1 MQTQTQART
10 LTLDGYFE
18 NGCFQPAV
26 TPPAR
31 LAGRFK
37 AVLNVLDVPATE
49 TTEDTAHSERMKWL
63 SELEHMIRTDDSP
76 KLRIEDFPRLDF
88 GREPIVWDDED

>member
-1 MQTQTQART
+1 MQAQART

-18 NGCFQPAV
+18 NGYFQPAV

-31 LAGRFK
+31 LSGRYK
-37 AVLNVLDVPATE
+37 AILNVLEVPAAE
-49 TTEDTAHSERMKWL
+49 TAEDIEYSERMKWL
-63 SELEHMIRTDDSP
+63 SELKYMIMTDDSP

-88 GREPIVWDDED
+88 GREPIVWADED